1 MFADLR
7 SYGIFFLLLRP
18 GFEFAS
24 GLIVNNDKMKNQTL
38 PFLFK
43 IFFAAAISL
52 LATSYAIAYPSGAP
66 AGYTGSPG
74 DGHHCVSCHNGSS
87 ATVNNW
93 ITSDIPA
100 EGYTPG
106 TVYNLTVTVT
116 GSGAKGFE
124 VSPQNPTGLQLGTLA
139 AGSGSKLVGGTKY
152 VTQSSSSSAA
162 TKIWNFT
169 WTAPAAGTGV
179 VTFYGAF
186 TVNKPVTK
194 LSTLQVSENTATPL
208 SATATATPPVI
219 CSGQSSQ
226 LNVVPAGGS
235 GTYTYSWT
243 SVPAGFASTLQNPVV
258 APNMTTQYTVT
269 VSDGTG
275 SVDAFTSVTV
285 NLPATANAGNDTTC
299 AYLTTQVP
307 LSGIATNY
315 SGVMW
320 TTSGTG
326 TFSSPNAPSGYYY
339 PSLTDKNLGSVTLTL
354 TASPQSPCTATATDD
369 RVVHFEGPIGIP
381 DKQNS
386 LYPIVLFP
394 NPSKG
399 MFSLSFNGV
408 GNAVMTITISD
419 ITGRTIIQRT
429 VSGSSGQPEQ
439 FNMTGNPK
447 GLYFVKIRTSLEST
461 VQRLVID

>member
-1 MFADLR
+1 
-7 SYGIFFLLLRP
+7 
-18 GFEFAS
+18 
-24 GLIVNNDKMKNQTL
+24 MKKQTL
-38 PFLFK
+38 PFLFQ
-43 IFFAAAISL
+43 IAFAGIISL
-52 LATSYAIAYPSGAP
+52 LITSNAFAYPSGAP

-74 DGHHCVSCHNGSS
+74 DGHHCVSCHNGS
-87 ATVNNW
+87 AVTVTNW

-100 EGYTPG
+100 AGYTPG

-116 GSGAKGFE
+116 GSGTKGFE
-124 VSPQNPTGLQLGTLA
+124 VSPQNPSGLQLGTLA

-152 VTQSSSSSAA
+152 VTHSSSSSAA

-169 WTAPAAGTGV
+169 WTAPAAGTGA

-186 TVNKPVTK
+186 TVNKPATK
-194 LSTLQVSENTATPL
+194 LSTLQVSENAATPL

-219 CSGQSSQ
+219 CLGQSSQ
-226 LNVVPAGGS
+226 LNVIPAGGS

-243 SVPAGFASTLQNPVV
+243 SVPAGFTSTLQNPVV
-258 APNMTTQYTVT
+258 APDVTTQYTVT
-269 VSDGTG
+269 VADGTG
-275 SVDAFTSVTV
+275 SVNAPTGVTV
-285 NLPATANAGNDTTC
+285 NQPATASAGNDTTC

-315 SGVMW
+315 SGVLW

-326 TFSSPNAPSGYYY
+326 TFSSPNALSGYYY
-339 PSLTDKNLGSVTLTL
+339 PSLADKNLRSVTLTL
-354 TASPQSPCTATATDD
+354 AASAQSPCTASAADD
-369 RVVHFEGPIGIP
+369 RVVHFEAPVGIP

-386 LYPIVLFP
+386 LSRVVLFP

-399 MFSLSFNGV
+399 MFSLGFNGA

-419 ITGRTIIQRT
+419 ITGRILLQRT
-429 VSGSSGQPEQ
+429 VNGSSGQSEQ
-439 FNMTGNPK
+439 FNMTENPK
-447 GLYFVKIRTSLEST
+447 GVYFVKIRTSLESN

>member
-1 MFADLR
+1 
-7 SYGIFFLLLRP
+7 
-18 GFEFAS
+18 
-24 GLIVNNDKMKNQTL
+24 MKKQTL
-38 PFLFK
+38 PLLLQTVFTL
-43 IFFAAAISL
+43 AISFL
-52 LATSYAIAYPSGAP
+52 ITGYAFAYPSGSP

-74 DGHHCVSCHNGSS
+74 DNHHCVSCHNGSS
-87 ATVNNW
+87 ATVTNW

-100 EGYTPG
+100 AGYTPG

-208 SATATATPPVI
+208 SATATATPPLI
-219 CSGQSSQ
+219 CLGQSSQ

-243 SVPAGFASTLQNPVV
+243 SVPAGFTSTLQNPVV
-258 APNMTTQYTVT
+258 APNETTQYTVT

-275 SVDAFTSVTV
+275 SVNAPTSVTV
-285 NLPATANAGNDTTC
+285 NQPATANAGIDTTC

-307 LSGIATNY
+307 FSGLATNY
-315 SGVMW
+315 SGVTW

-326 TFSSPNAPSGYYY
+326 TFSSPNALSGYYY
-339 PSLTDKNLGSVTLTL
+339 PSLTDKDAGSVTLTL
-354 TASPQSPCTATATDD
+354 AASAQSPCTATATDD
-369 RVVHFEGPIGIP
+369 RVVHFEGPIGIA
-381 DKQNS
+381 DKQNALS
-386 LYPIVLFP
+386 RVVLFP

-399 MFSLSFNGV
+399 MFSLILNGV
-408 GNAVMTITISD
+408 DHAGITVTISD
-419 ITGRTIIQRT
+419 ITGRRILERT
-429 VSGSSGQPEQ
+429 VSSSTGKPEQ

-447 GLYFVKIRTSLEST
+447 GLYFVKIRTSLESN
-461 VQRLVID
+461 VQRLIID